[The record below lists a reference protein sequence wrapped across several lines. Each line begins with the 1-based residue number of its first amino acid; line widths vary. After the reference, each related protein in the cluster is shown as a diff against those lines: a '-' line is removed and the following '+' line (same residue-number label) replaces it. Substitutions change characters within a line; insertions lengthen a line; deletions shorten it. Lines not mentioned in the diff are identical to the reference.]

1 VLANGLQPLQ
11 QAHIVEHGRRPS
23 EVPAS
28 TAEILEVEDNDGK
41 RGNATQEID
50 GVEIAT
56 GGCHFRGQKCQA
68 VAQMSH
74 YGRLSALAASRTR
87 CDSDRGTMST

>member
-1 VLANGLQPLQ
+1 MLANGLQPLQ

-28 TAEILEVEDNDGK
+28 TTEILEVEDNDGK

-50 GVEIAT
+50 GVEVAT
-56 GGCHFRGQKCQA
+56 GGRHFRGQKCQA
-68 VAQMSH
+68 VAQRPH
-74 YGRLSALAASRTR
+74 YGRLNASAASRTR
-87 CDSDRGTMST
+87 CASERGTMST